1 MGPMTV
7 TNAIR
12 PSDDN
17 VEAAFARPAGRR
29 PDAAGRPYHR
39 YAIDGRFPAKS
50 GKKRQWIDNV
60 KRPCRQTCALRWEN
74 DLRELTPPV
83 EKCQKAAPL
92 LGCRLSSDTE
102 EARK

>member
-29 PDAAGRPYHR
+29 PDAAGRPNHR
-39 YAIDGRFPAKS
+39 HAVDGRFPAKS
-50 GKKRQWIDNV
+50 GKSDSGLTMSKDHAERL
-60 KRPCRQTCALRWEN
+60 ALLDGRMISE
-74 DLRELTPPV
+74 
-83 EKCQKAAPL
+83 
-92 LGCRLSSDTE
+92 S
-102 EARK
+102 